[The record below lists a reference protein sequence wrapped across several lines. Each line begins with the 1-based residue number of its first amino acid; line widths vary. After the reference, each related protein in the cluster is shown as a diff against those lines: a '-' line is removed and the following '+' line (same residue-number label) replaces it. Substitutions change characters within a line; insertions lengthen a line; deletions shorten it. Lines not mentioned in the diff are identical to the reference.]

1 MYFVAYLD
9 NCRVEVDADNFLSA
23 RHNAALLL
31 STRREDAIHLIEC
44 TQNCSLA
51 ELQADT
57 EDTNCEYSI

>member
-57 EDTNCEYSI
+57 